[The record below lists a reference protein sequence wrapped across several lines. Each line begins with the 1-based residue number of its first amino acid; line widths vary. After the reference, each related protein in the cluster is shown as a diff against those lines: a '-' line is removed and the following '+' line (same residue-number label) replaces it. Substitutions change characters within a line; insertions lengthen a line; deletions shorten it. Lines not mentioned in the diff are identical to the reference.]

1 MSAYKPVTGHKPR
14 LMDGGDDTGVVTEAL
29 ELHVDELA
37 VVAVPIDMVL
47 GRSSHCFFC
56 LLLDE
61 EELLDLEGE
70 GSQGQQSIGVVEVT
84 LVDDNP
90 TSLFLLFLTLR
101 DVYFIAF
108 MVEDFFIIKQN
119 EDLV

>member
-29 ELHVDELA
+29 ELT
-37 VVAVPIDMVL
+37 VVAVPTDMVL

-108 MVEDFFIIKQN
+108 MVEDFFYN
-119 EDLV
+119 

>member
-1 MSAYKPVTGHKPR
+1 M
-14 LMDGGDDTGVVTEAL
+14 
-29 ELHVDELA
+29 
-37 VVAVPIDMVL
+37 VAVPIDMVL

-108 MVEDFFIIKQN
+108 MVDDFFIIIQN
-119 EDLV
+119 EDLVMRRRRVSVV